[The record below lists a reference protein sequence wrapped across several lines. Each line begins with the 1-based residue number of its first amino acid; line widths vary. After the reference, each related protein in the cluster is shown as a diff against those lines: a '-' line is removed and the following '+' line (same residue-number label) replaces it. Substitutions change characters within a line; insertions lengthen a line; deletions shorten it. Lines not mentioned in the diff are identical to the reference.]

1 MVHVGHGGLNEDALA
16 ALHAADP
23 DMLLLVGGTDGGNAD
38 VLVHA
43 AEVLAE
49 SGWAT
54 PVVAAEMPRWLRR

>member
-1 MVHVGHGGLNEDALA
+1 MHVGHGGLSKDGLA

-43 AEVLAE
+43 AEGARREWLGD
-49 SGWAT
+49 SG
-54 PVVAAEMPRWLRR
+54 RGCRKYRCG